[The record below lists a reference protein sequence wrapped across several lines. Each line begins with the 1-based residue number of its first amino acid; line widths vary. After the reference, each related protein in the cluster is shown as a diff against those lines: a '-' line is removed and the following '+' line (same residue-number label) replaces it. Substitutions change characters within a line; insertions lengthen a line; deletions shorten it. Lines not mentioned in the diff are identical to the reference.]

1 MQTID
6 KASILMDQVLFLLL
20 VGELGDR
27 WMMCKICFWQ
37 KCTENP
43 NWYLKDKAALV
54 VQVGFVCS
62 GGGVMRTDAAN
73 KICRGRGLEKLESD
87 GNGKLQRAS
96 FEMLRRG

>member
-6 KASILMDQVLFLLL
+6 KAAILMDQVLFLLL

-73 KICRGRGLEKLESD
+73 KIRSRKRTRETGIGWKWKTPKSLV
-87 GNGKLQRAS
+87 
-96 FEMLRRG
+96 